1 MDEIGDLPLHMQVK
15 LLRVL
20 QEREIYRVGG
30 VTPVKIDVRIIAATN
45 KDLRAMVQK
54 GEFREDLFYRLNVVP
69 IRIPPLRERPEDIL
83 ELAKIFFHRY
93 LKIHHKELKDISEEA
108 KKLLSNHQYPG
119 NVRELENLIEY
130 GVIFEKDNFLTGKT
144 LLKKIGVKKSFDMA
158 VTKGGLKEMVARYE
172 KNVIEDLMH
181 HYGND
186 TEAKQ
191 KIAERLNIS
200 QATLYRKL
208 KELDFPV

>member
-1 MDEIGDLPLHMQVK
+1 M
-15 LLRVL
+15 
-20 QEREIYRVGG
+20 
-30 VTPVKIDVRIIAATN
+30 
-45 KDLRAMVQK
+45 
-54 GEFREDLFYRLNVVP
+54 
-69 IRIPPLRERPEDIL
+69 
-83 ELAKIFFHRY
+83 
-93 LKIHHKELKDISEEA
+93 
-108 KKLLSNHQYPG
+108 
-119 NVRELENLIEY
+119 ENLIEY